1 MMGYPYEHE
10 DEMINEIG
18 DEINLLININW
29 VQIFLGDCHFCAAFL
44 YFD

>member
-29 VQIFLGDCHFCAAFL
+29 VQIFLGDCHFCAVF
-44 YFD
+44 